1 MARRGRGALRPPPS
15 PSSPPPG
22 ASLLQPGHCSF
33 DAHLASAD
41 AALAKDATSAAQLWL
56 PPSDMVAHNLA
67 AGAAVAVSSTLGL
80 LASRSTFVVHA
91 LIWCSMTAA
100 ESSQEEISLPQSASC
115 HPKGFVPPCRKQVA
129 VCCGGSGDALI
140 DLTKASASKFGL
152 KPDDSS
158 EELIGT
164 FLVIAAAWPSP
175 KLRKSSVRLSLQL
188 HESLARPELGSL
200 LRVFP
205 LAQGTSTPSSA
216 SGMPW
221 LRGAPTKCHK
231 LALRWRAPL
240 QLTSVATPPR
250 TNGSHISFE
259 TPRSSSEMTA
269 SSVTPAVAASPA
281 TPSTVATS
289 SVLSKSSSNGKAST
303 QKKEEQAVLRTPS
316 PESKGFA
323 TGISRECRWDALL
336 TLMGQGLE
344 KQRALLELFVLRHL
358 NSRSLI
364 LGNQVVVSLCGLD
377 CVFEVVKLHAAD
389 CRPGA
394 QASNKE
400 LSGQDLSPMKGS
412 SAGKLE
418 SEQRVLSYFR
428 VEQSTVLTLQEER
441 AERAAEED
449 DLVITRDLETET
461 GTDFSN
467 LGAGTSA
474 KPPKLPTA
482 SYSTLGGLSAQIS
495 ALKEL
500 VGLPLQQPQLFA
512 KYGLK
517 PPRGVLLY
525 GPPGTGKSSLA
536 HAAACEA
543 GASLFVISGPEVISE
558 FYGESEQALKA
569 VFQAAEHAAPSVV
582 FIDEIDAIAP
592 ARGEQTEELMQRMV
606 AALLTIMDG
615 GGPSLERVVVLAAT
629 NRRESIDSALRR
641 PGRFDRELEIGV
653 PSPSGRLEILQ
664 GILHDQPHKLNKD
677 DIHSLAAITHGFV
690 GADLTA
696 LCNEAAMCALRK
708 FAASQVETQD
718 PCCYE
723 ASSRVGE
730 PPGEPGRAPDEDS
743 VSPLVAEVAT
753 LGLSDSLDVA
763 ACASAAEDL
772 KIFSNERVQR
782 QPLEDQLAIDIEDF
796 EHAKT
801 VVRPSA
807 LREVMIEIPKV
818 HWSDIGG
825 LEDVKQRLQEA
836 VEWPQKHADAFVR
849 LGAKRPRGVLLY
861 GPPGCSKTLLARAVA
876 TEGGLNFLS
885 VKGPELFNKFVGE
898 SEKAVKAL
906 FALAQKTSPSVI
918 FFDEIDGLA
927 AARGSSGS
935 SEGGISVG
943 DRVLSQ
949 LLVEMDGRFD
959 RLLFVGPPDCTA
971 RKTIFDI
978 HLRRTP
984 CHEDVQLVELV
995 AETEGYTGADIAAV
1009 CREAA
1014 LAALEETLDAT
1025 EVHMRHFG
1033 AALACVLP
1041 SITQLDISQ
1050 YQSLQRG

>member
-1 MARRGRGALRPPPS
+1 MARRGRGPLRSPPS
-15 PSSPPPG
+15 PSSPPPTDPAG
-22 ASLLQPGHCSF
+22 ASLLQLAHCSF
-33 DAHLASAD
+33 DARLASAD
-41 AALAKDATSAAQLWL
+41 TALAKDATSAAQLWL

-67 AGAAVAVSSTLGL
+67 AGAAVAV
-80 LASRSTFVVHA
+80 
-91 LIWCSMTAA
+91 
-100 ESSQEEISLPQSASC
+100 
-115 HPKGFVPPCRKQVA
+115 A
-129 VCCGGSGDALI
+129 VCCGESVEALI
-140 DLTKASASKFGL
+140 DLPKASASKFGL

-158 EELIGT
+158 EDLIGA
-164 FLVIAAAWPSP
+164 FLVVAAAWPSP
-175 KLRKSSVRLSLQL
+175 KLRKSCVRLSLQL
-188 HESLARPELGSL
+188 HQSLAHPDLGSL

-205 LAQGTSTPSSA
+205 LAQGTSTPSS
-216 SGMPW
+216 SHGMPW
-221 LRGAPTKCHK
+221 LTGTPRKCHK
-231 LALRWRAPL
+231 LALRWRVPL
-240 QLTSVATPPR
+240 QLTSMATPPSGIK
-250 TNGSHISFE
+250 GSQISFE

-269 SSVTPAVAASPA
+269 SSVTPEVAASPA
-281 TPSTVATS
+281 TPSMVPTS
-289 SVLSKSSSNGKAST
+289 SVLSKSSSDGKAST
-303 QKKEEQAVLRTPS
+303 PKKEQQAALRTPS
-316 PESKGFA
+316 AESQGFA
-323 TGISRECRWDALL
+323 TGISRKHHWDAIL
-336 TLMGQGLE
+336 TLMSQGLE

-364 LGNQVVVSLCGLD
+364 LGNQVVISLCGMD
-377 CVFEVVKLHAAD
+377 CIFEVVKLHAAD
-389 CRPGA
+389 CTPGP
-394 QASNKE
+394 QASNTE
-400 LSGQDLSPMKGS
+400 VSSQDLSPTKGS

-418 SEQRVLSYFR
+418 GEQRVLSLFR
-428 VEQSTVLTLQEER
+428 VEHSTVLTLQEEK
-441 AERAAEED
+441 AERVAEED
-449 DLVITRDLETET
+449 DLVFSKELESDM
-461 GTDFSN
+461 GSNLSN
-467 LGAGTSA
+467 LGTGTIA
-474 KPPKLPTA
+474 KPPKVPTA
-482 SYSTLGGLSAQIS
+482 SYSSLGGLSAQIS

-517 PPRGVLLY
+517 PPKGVLLY

-536 HAAACEA
+536 YAAALEA
-543 GASLFVISGPEVISE
+543 GASLFVINGPEVISE

-569 VFQAAEHAAPSVV
+569 VFQAAELAAPSVV

-615 GGPSLERVVVLAAT
+615 GGPSLDRVVVLAAT
-629 NRRESIDSALRR
+629 NRRESLDSALRR

-664 GILHDQPHKLNKD
+664 AILHDQPHKLNKD

-708 FAASQVETQD
+708 FVASQGEAQD
-718 PCCYE
+718 PYCGE

-730 PPGEPGRAPDEDS
+730 PAGEPSRAPGMDP
-743 VSPLVAEVAT
+743 VSPLAAEVAT
-753 LGLSDSLDVA
+753 LSLSDSLDIAGCAIA
-763 ACASAAEDL
+763 AKDP
-772 KIFSNERVQR
+772 KTFFNERMQG
-782 QPLEDQLAIDIEDF
+782 QSLEDQLAMDLEDF

-825 LEDVKQRLQEA
+825 LEDIKQRLQEA

-935 SEGGISVG
+935 SEDGISVG

-984 CHEDVQLVELV
+984 CHEDVQLFELV
-995 AETEGYTGADIAAV
+995 AKTEGYTGADVAAV

-1014 LAALEETLDAT
+1014 LSALEETLEAT

-1033 AALACVLP
+1033 AALACVPP
-1041 SITQLDISQ
+1041 SISQLDISQ

>member
-1 MARRGRGALRPPPS
+1 MARRARGPLRAPPS

-22 ASLLQPGHCSF
+22 ASLLQLAHCSF
-33 DAHLASAD
+33 DAQVASAD
-41 AALAKDATSAAQLWL
+41 AALAKDATSSAQLWL
-56 PPSDMVAHNLA
+56 PPSDMVTHNLA
-67 AGAAVAVSSTLGL
+67 AGAAVAV
-80 LASRSTFVVHA
+80 
-91 LIWCSMTAA
+91 
-100 ESSQEEISLPQSASC
+100 
-115 HPKGFVPPCRKQVA
+115 A
-129 VCCGGSGDALI
+129 VCCGGSGDELT
-140 DLTKASASKFGL
+140 DRTKASALKFEL

-158 EELIGT
+158 EELVGA
-164 FLVIAAAWPSP
+164 FLVVASAWPSP
-175 KLRKSSVRLSLQL
+175 KLRKSCVRLSVQL
-188 HESLARPELGSL
+188 YESLACPGLGSL

-221 LRGAPTKCHK
+221 LRGAPRKCHK
-231 LALRWRAPL
+231 LALRWRVPL
-240 QLTSVATPPR
+240 QLTSMATPSR
-250 TNGSHISFE
+250 TKGSRISFE
-259 TPRSSSEMTA
+259 TPHSSSEMTA
-269 SSVTPAVAASPA
+269 SSVTPAVAANPE
-281 TPSTVATS
+281 TPSMVATS
-289 SVLSKSSSNGKAST
+289 SVLSKSSSDGKART
-303 QKKEEQAVLRTPS
+303 QKKEEQAVLRIPS

-323 TGISRECRWDALL
+323 TGISREHQWDAIF

-364 LGNQVVVSLCGLD
+364 RGNQVVVSLCGMD
-377 CVFEVVKLHAAD
+377 CIFEVETLHAAD
-389 CRPGA
+389 SRPGA

-400 LSGQDLSPMKGS
+400 LSSQDLSPVKGT

-418 SEQRVLSYFR
+418 GDQKVLSFFR
-428 VEQSTVLTLQEER
+428 VEHSTVLTLQEEK

-449 DLVITRDLETET
+449 DLVIKRELESDT
-461 GTDFSN
+461 GTNLSN
-467 LGAGTSA
+467 LGALA
-474 KPPKLPTA
+474 KPPKVPTA
-482 SYSTLGGLSAQIS
+482 SYASLGGLSAQIS

-517 PPRGVLLY
+517 PPKGVLLY

-536 HAAACEA
+536 HAAALEA
-543 GASLFVISGPEVISE
+543 GASLFVINGPEVISE

-606 AALLTIMDG
+606 GALLTIMDG
-615 GGPSLERVVVLAAT
+615 GGPSLDRVVVLAAT
-629 NRRESIDSALRR
+629 NRRESIDSALQR

-664 GILHDQPHKLNKD
+664 AILHNQPHKLNKD

-718 PCCYE
+718 PCYYE

-730 PPGEPGRAPDEDS
+730 PAGEPGRAPDEDS

-753 LGLSDSLDVA
+753 LSLSDSLDVA
-763 ACASAAEDL
+763 ACATAAEDS
-772 KIFSNERVQR
+772 KTFSSERMQG
-782 QPLEDQLAIDIEDF
+782 QPLEDQLAIDLEDF

-861 GPPGCSKTLLARAVA
+861 GPPGCSKTMLARAVA

-885 VKGPELFNKFVGE
+885 VKGPELLNKFVGE

-978 HLRRTP
+978 HLRWTP
-984 CHEDVQLVELV
+984 CHADVQLVELV

-1014 LAALEETLDAT
+1014 LAALEETLEAT